1 MKKYALIYGLIAGG
15 LNIGLAAFIFVG
27 LGDAFS
33 HLNNEIFG
41 YLIMILS
48 LSIIFVAVKQYRDKK
63 LGGVIKFKTAFLL
76 GLYISIVASTV
87 YVANWEVYMQT
98 SGSDAFIEN
107 YQSSVME
114 QMKENGASEA
124 KLTEQMEK
132 NEYYKEMYSNVFFRI
147 LITYSEI
154 LPVALLIS
162 LLSAAL
168 LKNTSFL
175 NTESS

>member
-1 MKKYALIYGLIAGG
+1 MLRTGK
-15 LNIGLAAFIFVG
+15 
-27 LGDAFS
+27 
-33 HLNNEIFG
+33 
-41 YLIMILS
+41 
-48 LSIIFVAVKQYRDKK
+48 
-63 LGGVIKFKTAFLL
+63 
-76 GLYISIVASTV
+76 
-87 YVANWEVYMQT
+87 YMQT

-124 KLTEQMEK
+124 DLTEQMEK

-175 NTESS
+175 NAESS